1 MDLSFSIIVFL
12 LQIFIGILFAIL
24 SVYLGLRFYDKMTKG
39 IDEIKELKKGNV
51 AVAIILAALILSI
64 GNIVQQGVA
73 QFDNVL
79 LRGVSIPLFIISFIM
94 AMFQL
99 AVVVLIAVLSIY
111 VAIRVLDSM
120 TVGIDELAEIKK
132 GNIAVAVIV
141 AAVIYLVSVVV
152 SGAIADINN
161 LSIFKPEIVASML
174 GL

>member
-51 AVAIILAALILSI
+51 AVAIILASLILSI

-94 AMFQL
+94 AIIQL
-99 AVVVLIAVLSIY
+99 SIVVLIAILAIY
-111 VAIRVLDSM
+111 VAIRVLDSI
-120 TVGIDELAEIKK
+120 TVGIDELGEIKK
-132 GNIAVAVIV
+132 GNIAVAIIV
-141 AAVIYLVSVVV
+141 AAVIYLVSLVV

>member
-99 AVVVLIAVLSIY
+99 AVVVLIAILSIY

-132 GNIAVAVIV
+132 GNVAVAIIV
-141 AAVIYLVSVVV
+141 AAVIYLVSIVV
-152 SGAIADINN
+152 SGAITDINN
-161 LSIFKPEIVASML
+161 LSIFKPEMVASML